1 MDMLEISPQLLREA
15 KLSVNDMATYLTEYG
30 WKQIPNQN
38 QRVTIFQ
45 GINDDFGN
53 PIVLT
58 LPRNDNFGEALNLV
72 AFLENRWRSLSAQ
85 ADASRTERE
94 SPESLMVDVRD
105 RSVKTIDSLVLR
117 IYGTGAPRPNLD
129 RQ

>member
-15 KLSVNDMATYLTEYG
+15 QLSVNDMATYLTEHG
-30 WKQIPNQN
+30 WKQVPNQN

-58 LPRNDNFGEALNLV
+58 LPRNDSFGDALRRLSEAVNLV
-72 AFLENRWRSLSAQ
+72 AFLENR
-85 ADASRTERE
+85 
-94 SPESLMVDVRD
+94 SPESLMVDIRD
-105 RSVKTIDSLVLR
+105 RVSKGEAAPTVKVIDSSN
-117 IYGTGAPRPNLD
+117 P
-129 RQ
+129 

>member
-15 KLSVNDMATYLTEYG
+15 KLSVNDMATYLIEHD
-30 WKQIPNQN
+30 WKIVPNQN

-58 LPRNDNFGEALNLV
+58 LPRNDSFGDALRRLSEAVNLV
-72 AFLENRWRSLSAQ
+72 AFLENR
-85 ADASRTERE
+85 
-94 SPESLMVDVRD
+94 SPESLMVDIRD
-105 RSVKTIDSLVLR
+105 RLSRGDAVSTVKAIDSSN
-117 IYGTGAPRPNLD
+117 P
-129 RQ
+129 